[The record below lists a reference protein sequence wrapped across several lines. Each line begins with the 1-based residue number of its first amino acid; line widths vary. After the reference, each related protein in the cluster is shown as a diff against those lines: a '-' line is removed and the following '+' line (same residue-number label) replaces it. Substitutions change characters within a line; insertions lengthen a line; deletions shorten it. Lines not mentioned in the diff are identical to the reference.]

1 MKKTLITLGVIAIL
15 VILFLAMGPFFV
27 VEEGTQ
33 VVVTRFGQFISSHE
47 DAGLHF
53 KVPFIDEVIVYPKLI
68 LSLDGDPEPI
78 PTKEKQYIVVDTTA
92 RWRISNPRL
101 FYQSFKTLD
110 TGYNRLSDIIDSAT
124 RMIVGQNTLNE
135 VVRSSNLI
143 ITNHSVPAA
152 DGETDTQE
160 IRELEATSTTPENV
174 LKGRRQLSLEMA
186 EEARKGITDYGIE
199 LIDIVPRQIKYS
211 DEMTESVYNRMIK
224 DRNQIA
230 QFYRSQGEAEKA
242 KWLGKVENEKRAIL
256 SEAYKTAEEVKGA
269 ADAEATRIYAEAYAK
284 DPEFYAFW
292 KSLESYKET
301 LPKFDTTYSTE
312 MQYFKYLYS
321 SEGR

>member
-1 MKKTLITLGVIAIL
+1 MKKTIITLGVIAVL
-15 VILFLAMGPFFV
+15 VIIFLAMGPFFV

-92 RWRISNPRL
+92 RWRISDPRL

-143 ITNHSVPAA
+143 ITNHAVPS
-152 DGETDTQE
+152 DGETDSQE

-174 LKGRRQLSLEMA
+174 QKGRRQLSLEMA

-211 DEMTESVYNRMIK
+211 DEMTESVYSRMIK

-301 LPKFDTTYSTE
+301 LPKFDTTYSTD

>member
-1 MKKTLITLGVIAIL
+1 MKKTIITLGVLAVL
-15 VILFLAMGPFFV
+15 VIIFLAMGPFFV

-33 VVVTRFGQFISSHE
+33 VVVTRFGQFITSHE

-92 RWRISNPRL
+92 RWRISDPRL

-143 ITNHSVPAA
+143 ITNHAVPS
-152 DGETDTQE
+152 DGETDAQE

-174 LKGRRQLSLEMA
+174 QKGRRQLSLEMA

-211 DEMTESVYNRMIK
+211 DEMTESVYSRMIK

-301 LPKFDTTYSTE
+301 LPKFDTTYSTD

>member
-1 MKKTLITLGVIAIL
+1 M
-15 VILFLAMGPFFV
+15 
-27 VEEGTQ
+27 
-33 VVVTRFGQFISSHE
+33 
-47 DAGLHF
+47 
-53 KVPFIDEVIVYPKLI
+53 PFIDEVIVYPKLI

-174 LKGRRQLSLEMA
+174 QKGRRQLSLEMA
-186 EEARKGITDYGIE
+186 AEARKGITDYGIE

-211 DEMTESVYNRMIK
+211 DEMTESVYSRMIK

>member
-1 MKKTLITLGVIAIL
+1 MKKTIITLGVIAVL
-15 VILFLAMGPFFV
+15 VIIFLAMGPFFV

-92 RWRISNPRL
+92 RWRISDPRL

-143 ITNHSVPAA
+143 ITNHAVPS

-174 LKGRRQLSLEMA
+174 QKGRRQLSLEMA

-211 DEMTESVYNRMIK
+211 DEMTESVYSRMIK

-230 QFYRSQGEAEKA
+230 QLYRSQGEAEKA

-301 LPKFDTTYSTE
+301 LPKFDTTYSTD

>member
-1 MKKTLITLGVIAIL
+1 MKKTIITLGVIAVL
-15 VILFLAMGPFFV
+15 VIIFLAMGPFFV

-92 RWRISNPRL
+92 RWRISDPRL

-143 ITNHSVPAA
+143 ITNHAVPS
-152 DGETDTQE
+152 DGETETQE

-174 LKGRRQLSLEMA
+174 QKGRRQLSLEMA

-211 DEMTESVYNRMIK
+211 DEMTESVYSRMIK

-301 LPKFDTTYSTE
+301 LPKFDTTYSTD

>member
-1 MKKTLITLGVIAIL
+1 MKKTIITLGVIAVL
-15 VILFLAMGPFFV
+15 VIIFLAMGPFFV

-33 VVVTRFGQFISSHE
+33 VVVTRFGQFITSHE

-92 RWRISNPRL
+92 RWRISDPRL

-143 ITNHSVPAA
+143 ITNHAVPS

-174 LKGRRQLSLEMA
+174 QKGRRQLSLEMA

-211 DEMTESVYNRMIK
+211 DEMTESVYSRMIK

-301 LPKFDTTYSTE
+301 LPKFDTTYSTD

>member
-1 MKKTLITLGVIAIL
+1 MKKTLISLSLIAIL
-15 VILFLAMGPFFV
+15 VIIFLAMGPFFV

-33 VVVTRFGQFISSHE
+33 VVVTRFGQFITSYE
-47 DAGLHF
+47 DAGLYF

-92 RWRISNPRL
+92 RWRISDPRL

-143 ITNHSVPAA
+143 ITNHAVQSE
-152 DGETDTQE
+152 GENDSQE
-160 IRELEATSTTPENV
+160 IRGLEATSTTPENV
-174 LKGRRQLSLEMA
+174 QKGRRQLSLEMA

-211 DEMTESVYNRMIK
+211 DEMTESVYSRMIK

-230 QFYRSQGEAEKA
+230 QLYRSQGEAEKA
-242 KWLGKVENEKRAIL
+242 KWLGKVENEKRSIL
-256 SEAYKTAEEVKGA
+256 SSAYKKAEEVKGS

-284 DPEFYAFW
+284 DPEFYTFW

>member
-1 MKKTLITLGVIAIL
+1 MKKTLITLSVIIIL
-15 VILFLAMGPFFV
+15 VIIFLAMGPLFV

-33 VVVTRFGQFISSHE
+33 VVVTRFGQFVTSHK
-47 DAGLHF
+47 DAGLNF
-53 KVPFIDEVIVYPKLI
+53 KVPFIDEVIVYPKRI

-92 RWRISNPRL
+92 RWRISDPRL

-124 RMIVGQNTLNE
+124 RMIIGQNTLDE

-143 ITNHSVPAA
+143 TENRNILLNT
-152 DGETDTQE
+152 DETIQE
-160 IRELEATSTTPENV
+160 TSITPESV
-174 LKGRRQLSLEMA
+174 EKGRRQLSLEMA
-186 EEARKGITDYGIE
+186 QEARKGITDYGIE

-211 DEMTESVYNRMIK
+211 EEMTQSVYNRMIK

-256 SEAYKTAEEVKGA
+256 SSAYKTAEEVKGN
-269 ADAEATRIYAEAYAK
+269 ADAEATRIYADAYAK
-284 DPEFYAFW
+284 DPEFYVFW

-301 LPKFDTTYSTE
+301 IPKFDAIYSTE

-321 SEGR
+321 SKGQ

>member
-1 MKKTLITLGVIAIL
+1 MI
-15 VILFLAMGPFFV
+15 FLAMGPLFV

-33 VVVTRFGQFISSHE
+33 VVVTRFGQFVTSHK
-47 DAGLHF
+47 DAGLNF
-53 KVPFIDEVIVYPKLI
+53 KVPFIDEVIVYPKRI

-92 RWRISNPRL
+92 RWRISDPRL

-124 RMIVGQNTLNE
+124 RMIIGQNTLDE

-143 ITNHSVPAA
+143 TENRNILLNT
-152 DGETDTQE
+152 DETIQE
-160 IRELEATSTTPENV
+160 TSITPESV
-174 LKGRRQLSLEMA
+174 EKGRRQLSLEMA
-186 EEARKGITDYGIE
+186 QEARKGITDYGIE

-211 DEMTESVYNRMIK
+211 EEMTQSVYNRMIK

-256 SEAYKTAEEVKGA
+256 SSAYKTAEEVKGN
-269 ADAEATRIYAEAYAK
+269 ADAEATRIYADAYAK
-284 DPEFYAFW
+284 DPEFYVFW

-301 LPKFDTTYSTE
+301 IPKFDAIYSTE

-321 SEGR
+321 SKGQ

>member
-1 MKKTLITLGVIAIL
+1 MKKTIITLGVLAVL
-15 VILFLAMGPFFV
+15 VIIFLAMGPFFV

-92 RWRISNPRL
+92 RWRISDPRL

-143 ITNHSVPAA
+143 ITNHAVPS
-152 DGETDTQE
+152 DGETDSQE

-174 LKGRRQLSLEMA
+174 QKGRRQLSLEMA

-211 DEMTESVYNRMIK
+211 DEMTESVYSRMIK

-301 LPKFDTTYSTE
+301 LPKFDTTYSTD

>member
-1 MKKTLITLGVIAIL
+1 MKKTIITLGVIAVL
-15 VILFLAMGPFFV
+15 VIIFLAMGPFFV

-33 VVVTRFGQFISSHE
+33 VVVTRFGQFITSHE

-92 RWRISNPRL
+92 RWRISDPRL

-143 ITNHSVPAA
+143 ITNHAVPS
-152 DGETDTQE
+152 DGETETQE

-174 LKGRRQLSLEMA
+174 QKGRRQLSLEMA

-211 DEMTESVYNRMIK
+211 DEMTESVYSRMIK

-301 LPKFDTTYSTE
+301 LPKFDTTYSTD

>member
-1 MKKTLITLGVIAIL
+1 MKKTIITLGVLAVL
-15 VILFLAMGPFFV
+15 VIIFLAMGPFFV

-92 RWRISNPRL
+92 RWRISDPRL

-143 ITNHSVPAA
+143 ITNHAVPS

-174 LKGRRQLSLEMA
+174 QKGRRQLSLEMA

-211 DEMTESVYNRMIK
+211 DEMTESVYSRMIK

-301 LPKFDTTYSTE
+301 LPKFDTTYSTD

>member
-1 MKKTLITLGVIAIL
+1 MKKTIITLGVIAVL
-15 VILFLAMGPFFV
+15 VIIFLAMGPFFV
-27 VEEGTQ
+27 VEERTQ
-33 VVVTRFGQFISSHE
+33 VVVTRFGQFITSHE

-92 RWRISNPRL
+92 RWRISDPRL

-143 ITNHSVPAA
+143 ITNHAVPS

-174 LKGRRQLSLEMA
+174 QKGRRQLSLEMA

-211 DEMTESVYNRMIK
+211 DEMTESVYSRMIK

-301 LPKFDTTYSTE
+301 LPKFDTTYSTD